1 MRTLLTLTQRAR
13 ARLALT
19 PAERA
24 LLRLMEGLLCAGLVA
39 AAPIV
44 AQALGQQSVNW
55 GDVARA
61 ALAAAATAILLALT
75 KYARAQGD
83 PPLPTPASDAASGS

>member
-1 MRTLLTLTQRAR
+1 MRALSDLLGRAR
-13 ARLALT
+13 AGMALT

-24 LLRLMEGLLCAGLVA
+24 LLRLAEGLLCAGLVA
-39 AAPIV
+39 AAPVI
-44 AQALGQQSVNW
+44 AQALGRQGVIW

-61 ALAAAATAILLALT
+61 ALAAGATAILLALA

-83 PPLPTPASDAASGS
+83 PPLAAPPDGTAGG

>member
-1 MRTLLTLTQRAR
+1 MRTIHDLIQRAR
-13 ARLALT
+13 AGMALT
-19 PAERA
+19 PGERA
-24 LLRLMEGLLCAGLVA
+24 LLRLAEGLLCAGLVA

-44 AQALGQQSVNW
+44 AQALGQQVVNW

-61 ALAAAATAILLALT
+61 ALAAGATAILLALT

-83 PPLPTPASDAASGS
+83 PPLAPVERPAG

>member
-1 MRTLLTLTQRAR
+1 MRTLPNLIQRAR
-13 ARLALT
+13 AGATLT

-24 LLRLMEGLLCAGLVA
+24 LLRLAEGLLCAGLVA
-39 AAPIV
+39 AAPV
-44 AQALGQQSVNW
+44 LAQALSQQGVNW

-83 PPLPTPASDAASGS
+83 PPLAPAERPGG

>member
-1 MRTLLTLTQRAR
+1 MRTIPDLIQRAR
-13 ARLALT
+13 AGMALT

-39 AAPIV
+39 AAPII
-44 AQALGQQSVNW
+44 AQALSQQSVNW

-61 ALAAAATAILLALT
+61 ALAAAATAALLALT
-75 KYARAQGD
+75 KYARAHAD
-83 PPLPTPASDAASGS
+83 PPLATPPDGAAGA